1 MTQGEVVKIL
11 RKQIEA
17 ILPYDHKS
25 QIIQNVTPERIV

>member
-1 MTQGEVVKIL
+1 MTQGQVVKIL

-17 ILPYDHKS
+17 TLPYDHKS